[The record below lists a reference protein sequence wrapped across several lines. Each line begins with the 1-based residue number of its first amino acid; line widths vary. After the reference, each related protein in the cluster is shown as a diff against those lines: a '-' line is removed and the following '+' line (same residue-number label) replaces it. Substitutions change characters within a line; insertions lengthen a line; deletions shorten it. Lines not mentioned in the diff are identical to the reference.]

1 MRLCECVGQ
10 HLEQGLQM
18 LPACGLHLLRPP
30 LQATAVAPYH
40 AARPRYE
47 SAALPCRVGTGRCR
61 ASSARTYPT
70 MPPAVSNRSMNSGT
84 GVPLYVSPRV
94 TLRITPVARSTSSSS
109 PSDTPAWARPAVRA
123 PVPQPPSAVPPATGG
138 RPARRGEARARPPP
152 RGRPP
157 PLRGLDPPCSRH
169 PPPRPQIGGGGGTP
183 PPPRGPDPPC
193 PRR

>member
-1 MRLCECVGQ
+1 ECVGQ

-30 LQATAVAPYH
+30 LQATSVAPYH

-109 PSDTPAWARPAVRA
+109 PSDTRAWAFWH
-123 PVPQPPSAVPPATGG
+123 STTG
-138 RPARRGEARARPPP
+138 RPMLKALRSKMGANDTATMQEIPT
-152 RGRPP
+152 
-157 PLRGLDPPCSRH
+157 PL
-169 PPPRPQIGGGGGTP
+169 
-183 PPPRGPDPPC
+183 
-193 PRR
+193 